1 MSMFFFFN
9 DPATT
14 KIYTYLHTLSLHDA
28 LPILV
33 FAAGIAPWQRRS
45 RKENE
50 QVAACLRAGAAAAEE
65 LNLLID
71 GAEGYAIYML
81 DPEGRVTIWNEGA
94 ERLQGWTEAEIGRAA
109 WRERVC
115 QYV

>member
-1 MSMFFFFN
+1 MRIS
-9 DPATT
+9 DWSSDVCSS
-14 KIYTYLHTLSLHDA
+14 Y
-28 LPILV
+28 V

-94 ERLQGWTEAEIGRAA
+94 ERLQGWTEAEIVGEQDRKST
-109 WRERVC
+109 RLNSSH
-115 QYV
+115 